1 MIDVKKK
8 HRKKKGN
15 SGDYMVTTVSNEG
28 ELSSISPIAHIE
40 MTKNHFLAVIASI
53 EMIRYVHFIV
63 FLVVDRTGQRSK
75 SV

>member
-1 MIDVKKK
+1 
-8 HRKKKGN
+8 
-15 SGDYMVTTVSNEG
+15 MVTTVSNEG

-40 MTKNHFLAVIASI
+40 MIKNHFLLAVIASI

>member
-1 MIDVKKK
+1 MIDVKKNTE
-8 HRKKKGN
+8 KKKGN

-28 ELSSISPIAHIE
+28 ELSSISPIARIE

-63 FLVVDRTGQRSK
+63 FLVVDRTGKRSK